1 MTRIALIAD
10 LHFGRA
16 DPDLA
21 ATLLAAL
28 AQARPDV
35 VLIAGDFV
43 QRARA
48 SQFRLARA
56 FLDGLPAPW
65 RAVPGNHDLPLFN
78 LPARLAAPH
87 AAYRRWIAPETEFTL
102 PLDDTLVIGL
112 DTTTP
117 WRHQRGHVRPA
128 QVERVLRQMRKEAGA
143 RLPVILAH
151 HPFHQ
156 RESVAKE
163 LTIGAPG
170 ALARWAEAPPHM
182 LLTGHLHQFLVEP
195 FVARE
200 GAGQTLQV
208 HCGTSASSRT
218 RGTPNDFALIE
229 TEPGGVRIERRVFAE
244 GRGFVVEAVHPYR
257 ATPRGWGRPAEAA

>member
-1 MTRIALIAD
+1 MTRIALLAD

-21 ATLLAAL
+21 TTLLAAVKQ
-28 AQARPDV
+28 AQPDL

-78 LPARLAAPH
+78 LPARLARPH

-102 PLDDTLVIGL
+102 QLEDTLVLGL

-117 WRHQRGHVRPA
+117 WRHQRGHVRDA
-128 QVERVLRQMRKEAGA
+128 QVERVLRQMQGAGA
-143 RLPVILAH
+143 RLPVIVAH

-163 LTIGAPG
+163 LMIGAPG

-200 GAGQTLQV
+200 GGGRTLQV

-229 TEPGGVRIERRVFAE
+229 TTPGGVRIERQVFTE
-244 GRGFVVEAVHPYR
+244 GRGFEVEAVHRYH
-257 ATPRGWGRPAEAA
+257 ATPAGWARPAEAA

>member
-21 ATLLAAL
+21 TTLLAAL
-28 AQARPDV
+28 AQARPDL
-35 VLIAGDFV
+35 VLVAGDFV

-48 SQFRLARA
+48 SQFRLART
-56 FLDGLPAPW
+56 FLQGLPAPW

-87 AAYRRWIAPETEFTL
+87 AAFRRWIAPETEFTL
-102 PLDDTLVIGL
+102 QLEDTVVIGL

-128 QVERVLRQMRKEAGA
+128 QVERVSQALRGA
-143 RLPVILAH
+143 ERRLPVILAH

-163 LTIGAPG
+163 LMIGAPE
-170 ALARWAEAPPHM
+170 ALESWAEGPPHM
-182 LLTGHLHQFLVEP
+182 LLTGHLHEFLVEP
-195 FVARE
+195 FVARK
-200 GAGQTLQV
+200 GGGRTLQV
-208 HCGTSASSRT
+208 HCGTSASRRT

-229 TEPGGVRIERRVFAE
+229 TEPGGVQIERRVFE
-244 GRGFVVEAVHPYR
+244 GGRGFRGAERYRYR
-257 ATPRGWGRPAEAA
+257 ATAEGWARREEAA